1 MSQYAQILK
10 SNLALIR
17 ERLSR
22 FCKGERKGGA
32 AATAPR
38 MGGTMT
44 FFLANLVK
52 IWQFSCQWEVP
63 RLFFFLANLT
73 EI

>member
-1 MSQYAQILK
+1 MSQCVQILK

-44 FFLANLVK
+44 FFLANFVK
-52 IWQFSCQWEVP
+52 IWKYSRQWDHDIFVVD
-63 RLFFFLANLT
+63 NLT